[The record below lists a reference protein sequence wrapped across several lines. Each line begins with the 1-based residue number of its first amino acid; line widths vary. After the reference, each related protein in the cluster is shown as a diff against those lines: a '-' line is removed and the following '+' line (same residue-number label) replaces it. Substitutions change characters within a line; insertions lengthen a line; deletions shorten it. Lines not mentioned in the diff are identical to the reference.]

1 MKFCSK
7 CGNELSDNA
16 LYCSKCGCTVE
27 NNDKTTQVKDNS
39 KVQTAFI
46 LNIIALI
53 ISVLATFTLL
63 SLDLSGEYYYD
74 VSLVPFKYAKEDP
87 ATAITFGS
95 LAFLVIVSFVF
106 SLITKK
112 KVSQQE
118 NGTRIS
124 QIYFVITLIVDA
136 VYIILAPKIFIYFI
150 CGVGILIPI
159 PPVLQTISAIKFMR
173 AVK

>member
-7 CGNELSDNA
+7 CGNEIADNA
-16 LYCSKCGCTVE
+16 LYCSKCGYTVE
-27 NNDKTTQVKDNS
+27 NNDKTNQVKENS

-53 ISVLATFTLL
+53 ISVFATFTLL
-63 SLDLSGEYYYD
+63 SLNFSVKYYYD
-74 VSLVPFKYAKEDP
+74 ISLVPFKYAKEDP

-95 LAFLVIVSFVF
+95 LAFLVIISFVF

-112 KVSQQE
+112 KVKQKEKSLQFS
-118 NGTRIS
+118 R
-124 QIYFVITLIVDA
+124 IYFVITLIVDA
-136 VYIILAPKIFIYFI
+136 VYIIFAPKIFIYFI

-159 PPVLQTISAIKFMR
+159 PPMLQTISAVKLMR

>member
-27 NNDKTTQVKDNS
+27 NNDGTTQVKDNS

-53 ISVLATFTLL
+53 ISVFATFTLL
-63 SLDLSGEYYYD
+63 SIDVGEYYYD
-74 VSLVPFKYAKEDP
+74 ISLVPFSNVRKDP
-87 ATAITFGS
+87 VAAITFGS
-95 LAFLVIVSFVF
+95 LAFLVIISFVF
-106 SLITKK
+106 SLITKNK
-112 KVSQQE
+112 IGKEENSSQFVW
-118 NGTRIS
+118 
-124 QIYFVITLIVDA
+124 IYFAITLIVDA
-136 VYIILAPKIFIYFI
+136 VYIIFATKIFVYFI
-150 CGVGILIPI
+150 CGLGIPIPI
-159 PPVLQTISAIKFMR
+159 PPILQTISAIKFIR